1 MDAEN
6 SDKPSTLNTKPQLS
20 SKDLVGIR
28 LELHAVHSGEIL
40 PQYTTGLHAW
50 FLEQVR
56 KTNPELSQYLHD
68 GESEKPF
75 TISRLEGV
83 KWEAGKKIKI
93 LINQPYYWTITA
105 LNSDLVKWLKQWLKH
120 PPNVVRLRDIY
131 LKIVSIT
138 TVYPSITYQELLQTP
153 MEKTL
158 ALSFVSP
165 TSFRRKGN
173 HFPLPLPFNVFQ
185 SYLRR
190 WNNFA
195 NYPVETE
202 SFLQWIDEQVII
214 LRHQIHTLKITGGKS
229 GSVTGFVGAVE
240 YGLSTEA
247 RKNEEYVQLFFAL
260 GKLAPYCGTGHKT
273 PFGLGQTR
281 CGWLLESETFKTTTI
296 EILLAQ
302 RIEQVSE
309 ILMNNYGQKPG
320 ANTLRI
326 CETRATIL
334 ARQEFG
340 ESLQDIAQDMEMPYE
355 TVKTYA
361 KLVRKLLKESNATN

>member
-309 ILMNNYGQKPG
+309 ILMNNHGQKPG

-361 KLVRKLLKESNATN
+361 KLVRKLLKES